1 MLSKV
6 LRVDQLSFPQIWNIE
21 KGKDRKKEKKRDRP
35 ADLNEKKSDGELGRE
50 IRSLFLLEE
59 ELKFVAAVRK

>member
-50 IRSLFLLEE
+50 IRNHFLLEE

>member
-50 IRSLFLLEE
+50 IRSHFLLEE